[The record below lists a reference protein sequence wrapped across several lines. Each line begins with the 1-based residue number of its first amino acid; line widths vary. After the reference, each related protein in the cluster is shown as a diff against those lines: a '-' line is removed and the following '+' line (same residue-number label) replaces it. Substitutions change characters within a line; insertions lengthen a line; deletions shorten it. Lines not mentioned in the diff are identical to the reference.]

1 MKKYDMLK
9 DSPGKSLFFFA
20 LPMILGNLFQQFYN
34 MADSMIV
41 GQCVGENALAAVG
54 ASYSL
59 TTVFIMIAIGGG
71 IGASVITS
79 QYLGARAY
87 GKMKVSV
94 YTALISFAAVSVVL
108 GVFGFIMGGR
118 ILVALRTPGNIL
130 EDAVL
135 YLRIYFV
142 GLPFL
147 FMYNVLSSVFNALG
161 NSKTPLYLLI
171 FSSLLNIL
179 LDLFMVLVLHM
190 EVAGVAVATVLA
202 QGLSAVISFLLL
214 MRTLRGFADVPEREN
229 LGGELPREHTEG
241 KGTVGEHTEGK
252 SIIDKYAEG
261 KGTVDKYAEGKG
273 TVGEYAEGKGTVG
286 KYAEGKSIVGEH
298 AEGKGTVGE
307 HPAGGGIYSVR
318 MLGRMIKIAI
328 PSMLQQ
334 SIVSIGMLLVQSVVN
349 GFGSLVLAGY
359 TSGMRVESI
368 CIVPMIATGNAMST
382 FTAQNLG
389 AGNPERVRKGYR
401 MAYGI
406 VIGFAV
412 LILTVLSLFHTQIV
426 SAFIKDGSSI
436 KAFATGDEYLRF
448 IRFFFV
454 FIGVKAITDGVLK
467 GAGDVVVFTLAN
479 LINLGIR
486 VFVSF
491 RFAGPWGVEAVWYAV
506 PMGWATNYI
515 ISLLWFFTGRWSR
528 KQVIR

>member
-1 MKKYDMLK
+1 M
-9 DSPGKSLFFFA
+9 
-20 LPMILGNLFQQFYN
+20 
-34 MADSMIV
+34 
-41 GQCVGENALAAVG
+41 
-54 ASYSL
+54 
-59 TTVFIMIAIGGG
+59 
-71 IGASVITS
+71 
-79 QYLGARAY
+79 
-87 GKMKVSV
+87 
-94 YTALISFAAVSVVL
+94 
-108 GVFGFIMGGR
+108 
-118 ILVALRTPGNIL
+118 
-130 EDAVL
+130 
-135 YLRIYFV
+135 
-142 GLPFL
+142 
-147 FMYNVLSSVFNALG
+147 
-161 NSKTPLYLLI
+161 
-171 FSSLLNIL
+171 
-179 LDLFMVLVLHM
+179 
-190 EVAGVAVATVLA
+190 
-202 QGLSAVISFLLL
+202 
-214 MRTLRGFADVPEREN
+214 
-229 LGGELPREHTEG
+229 
-241 KGTVGEHTEGK
+241 
-252 SIIDKYAEG
+252 
-261 KGTVDKYAEGKG
+261 
-273 TVGEYAEGKGTVG
+273 
-286 KYAEGKSIVGEH
+286 
-298 AEGKGTVGE
+298 
-307 HPAGGGIYSVR
+307 R
-318 MLGRMIKIAI
+318 MLGCMIKIAI

-349 GFGSLVLAGY
+349 GFGSSVLAGY

-401 MAYGI
+401 TAYGI

-412 LILTVLSLFHTQIV
+412 LILTVLSLFHTRIV
-426 SAFIKDGSSI
+426 SAFIEDGSSI

-491 RFAGPWGVEAVWYAV
+491 RFAGTWGVEAVWYAV